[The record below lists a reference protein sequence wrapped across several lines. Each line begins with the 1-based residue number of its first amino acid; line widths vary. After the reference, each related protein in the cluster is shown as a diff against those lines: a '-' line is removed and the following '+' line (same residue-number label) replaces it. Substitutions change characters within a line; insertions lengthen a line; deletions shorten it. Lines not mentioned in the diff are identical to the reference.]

1 MPRDIKKNKGN
12 FSEKFPFSVFPDQLE
27 QNSEV
32 FGVFQ
37 QTTYTVYC
45 CKTPK
50 FESCYT
56 IFCSKNAESWVI
68 LFKKMEFFF
77 KKNQKKCKKNKKNIF
92 FSFTTPHYHLT
103 LRSVRKKNFEKFSE
117 PVLYEF
123 SQIWANFQILFGTT
137 VTKTVTVT
145 VTSPM
150 KILPWNLKRV

>member
-1 MPRDIKKNKGN
+1 M
-12 FSEKFPFSVFPDQLE
+12 Q
-27 QNSEV
+27 
-32 FGVFQ
+32 
-37 QTTYTVYC
+37 
-45 CKTPK
+45 
-50 FESCYT
+50 
-56 IFCSKNAESWVI
+56 
-68 LFKKMEFFF
+68 
-77 KKNQKKCKKNKKNIF
+77 KNKKNIF

-103 LRSVRKKNFEKFSE
+103 LRYVRKKNSKKISE